1 MFSSTPGTSVAI
13 GVSTGLIGTL
23 ACAAS
28 FPSQNASKSAGR
40 GVERPIFV
48 GATAAPTA

>member
-1 MFSSTPGTSVAI
+1 MLISTPGTSVST
-13 GVSTGLIGTL
+13 GVSTALIGTF

-28 FPSQNASKSAGR
+28 LPSQNASKSAGR
-40 GVERPIFV
+40 GVDSPIFA